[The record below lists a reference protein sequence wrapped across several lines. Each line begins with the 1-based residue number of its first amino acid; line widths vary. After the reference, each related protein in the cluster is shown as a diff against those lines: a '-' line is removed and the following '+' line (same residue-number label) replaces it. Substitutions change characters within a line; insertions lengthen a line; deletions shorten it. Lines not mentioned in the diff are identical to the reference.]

1 MSACLRLIKYLSL
14 TEQCESALGRIIK
27 WNLKMM
33 KTENEYFFITKDCLN
48 RKSKTKL
55 NLNNIKKTFV
65 SKKNQ
70 F

>member
-1 MSACLRLIKYLSL
+1 M
-14 TEQCESALGRIIK
+14 EQCESALGRIIK
-27 WNLKMM
+27 WNLKTM

-48 RKSKTKL
+48 RKSKSKL

>member
-1 MSACLRLIKYLSL
+1 
-14 TEQCESALGRIIK
+14 
-27 WNLKMM
+27 MM